1 MRGITSSRLSS
12 RARILVCAAA
22 LCLTIGGTLSPA
34 YAQGFVN
41 FSKTDGRAVLKV
53 IKKDIEKNYYDPT
66 FRGIDL
72 EAHFR
77 RAEEK
82 INAATSTGQVFGII
96 AQALLD
102 FDDSHT
108 RFLPPSRTSRIEYGW
123 QMRMIGDKCYVVAVK
138 PSSDAEA
145 KGLKVGNLIFAIDGY
160 EPTRENLWKLQYS
173 YYTVRPQAGMRLAI
187 QSIDGR
193 QRQLDVMAKITQG
206 RQTLRLQSDDIWKL
220 LREAESE
227 ARLYRHR
234 YYDMADVMIWKMPQW
249 DLGNRQVENMMDK
262 VRKSNALVLDLRGNV
277 GGAVSM
283 LERFTGYF
291 FDQDVK
297 IADLKGRKKMKPMM
311 AKTRGKRVFK
321 GKLVVLVD
329 SESGSASELFTR
341 VIQLNDRGFVIGDR
355 TAGAVMQSRHF
366 SHQLGVN
373 RVFFYGASITN
384 ADLIM
389 SDGKSLE
396 GVGINPDEL
405 LLPTMEDLASG
416 RDPVMTR
423 AAALV
428 GIEMMPEEAGV
439 LFPIEWRK

>member
-1 MRGITSSRLSS
+1 MRGITSYHLSS
-12 RARILVCAAA
+12 RVRILVCAAT
-22 LCLTIGGTLSPA
+22 LCPIISGPLSPA

-41 FSKTDGRAVLKV
+41 FSKTDGRGVLKV

-77 RAEEK
+77 RVEEK

-96 AQALLD
+96 AQALVD
-102 FDDSHT
+102 FDDSHI
-108 RFLPPSRTSRIEYGW
+108 RFLPPSRTTRIEYGW

-138 PSSDAEA
+138 PGSDAEA
-145 KGLKVGNLIFAIDGY
+145 KGLTVGNLILSIDGY
-160 EPTRENLWKLQYS
+160 EPTRENLWKIQYA
-173 YYTVRPQAGMRLAI
+173 YYTVRPQPGMRLAI

-193 QRQLDVMAKITQG
+193 QRQMDVMAKITQG
-206 RQTLRLQSDDIWKL
+206 QQVLRLQSDDIWKL

-227 ARLYRHR
+227 SRLNVHR
-234 YYDMADVMIWKMPQW
+234 YHDLAEVMIWKMPQW

-291 FDQDVK
+291 FEQDVK

-311 AKTRGKRVFK
+311 AKTRGKRVFR

-396 GVGINPDEL
+396 GVGISPDEL
-405 LLPTMEDLASG
+405 LCQ
-416 RDPVMTR
+416 R
-423 AAALV
+423 
-428 GIEMMPEEAGV
+428 
-439 LFPIEWRK
+439 WRI

>member
-1 MRGITSSRLSS
+1 MATIFSSRLSS
-12 RARILVCAAA
+12 RASILVCVAT
-22 LCLTIGGTLSPA
+22 LCLTIGGTLSAA
-34 YAQGFVN
+34 YGQGFVN
-41 FSKTDGRAVLKV
+41 FSKKDGRAVLKV

-77 RAEEK
+77 NVEEK
-82 INAATSTGQVFGII
+82 INVATSTGQVFGII
-96 AQALLD
+96 AQALVD
-102 FDDSHT
+102 FEDSHT

-123 QMRMIGDKCYVVAVK
+123 QMRMIGDKCYVVAIK

-145 KGLKVGNLIFAIDGY
+145 RGLKVGNLILSIDGY
-160 EPTRENLWKLQYS
+160 EPNRENLWKMQYS
-173 YYTVRPQAGMRLAI
+173 YYTVRPQPGMQLAI

-206 RQTLRLQSDDIWKL
+206 QRTLSLQSDDIWQL
-220 LREAESE
+220 IREAESE
-227 ARLYRHR
+227 SRLHRHR
-234 YYDMADVMIWKMPQW
+234 YYDTDDVMIWKMPQW
-249 DLGNRQVENMMDK
+249 DMGNRDVGGMMDK
-262 VRKSNALVLDLRGNV
+262 VRKSNALILDLRGNG

-311 AKTRGKRVFK
+311 AKTRGKRVFQ

-341 VIQLNDRGFVIGDR
+341 VIQLKDRGVVIGDR

-366 SHQLGVN
+366 SHQFGLN
-373 RVFFYGASITN
+373 RVIFYGVSITN

-396 GVGINPDEL
+396 GVGISPDEL

-416 RDPVMTR
+416 RDPVLAR

-428 GIEMMPEEAGV
+428 GIEMMPEEAGL